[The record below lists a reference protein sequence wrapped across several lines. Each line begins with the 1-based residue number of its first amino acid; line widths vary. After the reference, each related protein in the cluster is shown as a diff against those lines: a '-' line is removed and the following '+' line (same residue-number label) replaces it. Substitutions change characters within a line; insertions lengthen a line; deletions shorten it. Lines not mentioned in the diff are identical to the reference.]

1 MSIIEKIFVN
11 PANNVYIQLAI
22 EVENQKIIPKL
33 IERIK
38 NSMTGLYIKT
48 DGSNFIPNF
57 KDQDSINIFK
67 IPKEVKSLA
76 DCCDWIY
83 KTYNP
88 CSNYSL
94 ASVAADEKRIVINSN
109 HSLTD
114 GGYFVDFLKYIQ
126 NSYNDEFINQKI
138 TIPENFNNNIF
149 KEKFDQI
156 QKHTQNSFEK
166 ICKNDLTYLKR
177 QEIVELPDS
186 YNKIVSR

>member
-1 MSIIEKIFVN
+1 MISINLKHQPMSLIEKLFVN
-11 PANNVYIQLAI
+11 PANNVYIQLAV
-22 EVENQKIIPKL
+22 EVENSKIIPKL

-57 KDQDSINIFK
+57 KDKESINIFK

-88 CSNYSL
+88 CLNYSL

-114 GGYFVDFLKYIQ
+114 GGYFVNFLKYIQ
-126 NSYNDEFINQKI
+126 NSYNDEFFNQKI
-138 TIPENFNNNIF
+138 TIPENLIIIYSKKNSIKFKNIPKIHFNNFVKMI
-149 KEKFDQI
+149 
-156 QKHTQNSFEK
+156 
-166 ICKNDLTYLKR
+166 
-177 QEIVELPDS
+177 
-186 YNKIVSR
+186 